1 MTTTATRTP
10 ILREE
15 IETSLAGKY
24 GLHLN
29 ARAASASNASQQKSA
44 IRNRDEVER
53 LLTSKYGLGFVRRA
67 PVAARE
73 EISAV
78 LNSKYGLTL
87 RRQWMMFIPIP
98 HLNLYITFH
107 STYMLLSFFS
117 FPPFIA
123 SREC

>member
-29 ARAASASNASQQKSA
+29 ARAATASNASQQKSA

-67 PVAARE
+67 PVSARE

-98 HLNLYITFH
+98 HLNL
-107 STYMLLSFFS
+107 
-117 FPPFIA
+117 
-123 SREC
+123 